1 MVIGITGTNGAGKG
15 TVVDYLVNT
24 RGFKHHSAREL
35 IFEEVDKQ
43 GLPRNRNSTNL
54 VANELRKIHG
64 PEYVA
69 KTLYERAEEIGGNA
83 VIESIRT
90 IGEAEFLKKKGAKIL
105 GVDAERQKRYER
117 VVLRGEGTDSV
128 TFEEF
133 CIQENREMASQETW
147 NMNVFGVMKLA
158 DAVVTNDTIRDD
170 LYRQVDNALAELQ
183 Q

>member
-64 PEYVA
+64 
-69 KTLYERAEEIGGNA
+69 
-83 VIESIRT
+83 
-90 IGEAEFLKKKGAKIL
+90 
-105 GVDAERQKRYER
+105 